1 MAQINFLKS
10 RKLNKDKYVVQ
21 EEVESTY
28 SVFEK
33 DGKEYFQIETYGR
46 NSRKLKGKPSQ
57 IIQMDKESAE
67 ELIKIL
73 KTFIVL

>member
-1 MAQINFLKS
+1 MAQVDFSKIKI
-10 RKLNKDKYVVQ
+10 LNKSKYVLQ

-33 DGKEYFQIETYGR
+33 DGKEYIQVETYGR

-67 ELIKIL
+67 GLIRIL
-73 KTFIVL
+73 KTFVD

>member
-1 MAQINFLKS
+1 MAQVDFSKT
-10 RKLNKDKYVVQ
+10 KVLNKSKYVLQ

-28 SVFEK
+28 SVFER

-57 IIQMDKESAE
+57 ILQLDKKSAE

-73 KTFIVL
+73 KTFIEL